1 MVSQEADTY
10 GDMDEELEDFVGD
23 YFQDVSE
30 VDFDYEFDA
39 ARFFDFTRLESYSEA
54 QDAERWFQSAGTY
67 PPSQNTAA
75 KNENASRKSNDGES
89 MTSSS
94 NNLDHDMDPEVFEL
108 DDNEKGPKSRNGMAE
123 DIPKAKIKSVAKS
136 SKIRSSTLMQPTAS
150 HLAKLSRGRE
160 VHSIRFLERSQKP
173 LTKLDE
179 RSLKNPLGVD
189 RDATKRQ
196 KLENGYLCKVAHLK
210 HQSLLLHK
218 LPKVRQVDPNT
229 VNSRLKVTVPREPD
243 LETAHRAQKHR
254 YTRMMF
260 GSSIMSLGRELAD
273 ISKINGME
281 HAVCLNSGQ
290 GIIQNQKNS
299 QGSFIASSNKE
310 QTTISSEFHLKTSK
324 RAMQHS
330 SANNNSESIPKNEA
344 TRTER
349 ICRPPFLRLNCEE
362 ASKKEKC
369 KTLNRVKYHP
379 HNKKIISSKKDVCT
393 FQNVKE
399 EAKELKLLNDD
410 GLSYNPPIEL
420 FNKLSLKSELEH
432 NAISPSKPP
441 LHTEGSKENI
451 PDVWEE
457 AEPMWEQV
465 DDPRNWTPAEHLQE
479 EEHEHPLRARGVSPM
494 AGIQ

>member
-10 GDMDEELEDFVGD
+10 GDMDEEMEDFVGD

-67 PPSQNTAA
+67 PPS
-75 KNENASRKSNDGES
+75 R
-89 MTSSS
+89 
-94 NNLDHDMDPEVFEL
+94 
-108 DDNEKGPKSRNGMAE
+108 PKSRNGMAE

-179 RSLKNPLGVD
+179 RSLRNPLGVD

-196 KLENGYLCKVAHLK
+196 KLENGYLCKVNLM
-210 HQSLLLHK
+210 S
-218 LPKVRQVDPNT
+218 RN
-229 VNSRLKVTVPREPD
+229 NSES
-243 LETAHRAQKHR
+243 
-254 YTRMMF
+254 
-260 GSSIMSLGRELAD
+260 G
-273 ISKINGME
+273 E
-281 HAVCLNSGQ
+281 HAKSKGPTFKARPLNR
-290 GIIQNQKNS
+290 KVDS

-310 QTTISSEFHLKTSK
+310 QTTISSVPSK
-324 RAMQHS
+324 LS
-330 SANNNSESIPKNEA
+330 KLNSESIPKNEA

-349 ICRPPFLRLNCEE
+349 LNCEE
-362 ASKKEKC
+362 ASKQEKC

-379 HNKKIISSKKDVCT
+379 HNKKIVSSKKDVCT

-410 GLSYNPPIEL
+410 GLSNNPPIEL

-451 PDVWEE
+451 PGSLK
-457 AEPMWEQV
+457 QV
-465 DDPRNWTPAEHLQE
+465 VQ
-479 EEHEHPLRARGVSPM
+479 VS
-494 AGIQ
+494 

>member
-10 GDMDEELEDFVGD
+10 GDMDEEMEDFVGD
-23 YFQDVSE
+23 YFQGVSE

-67 PPSQNTAA
+67 PPSPFVIKLKLRENTTA
-75 KNENASRKSNDGES
+75 KNANASRKSNDGES

-94 NNLDHDMDPEVFEL
+94 NNLDHDMEPEVFEL

-179 RSLKNPLGVD
+179 RSLRNPLGVD

-254 YTRMMF
+254 SRNNSES
-260 GSSIMSLGRELAD
+260 G
-273 ISKINGME
+273 E
-281 HAVCLNSGQ
+281 HAKSKAPTFKARPLNRKILKAPSLLPQ
-290 GIIQNQKNS
+290 IKSRPQSPVFQ
-299 QGSFIASSNKE
+299 
-310 QTTISSEFHLKTSK
+310 EFHLKTSK

-330 SANNNSESIPKNEA
+330 SANNNSESISKNEA
-344 TRTER
+344 THTE
-349 ICRPPFLRLNCEE
+349 RLNCEE
-362 ASKKEKC
+362 ASKQEKC
-369 KTLNRVKYHP
+369 KTLKRVKYLP
-379 HNKKIISSKKDVCT
+379 RNKKIVSSKKDVCT

-441 LHTEGSKENI
+441 LHTKGSKENI
-451 PDVWEE
+451 PGSLK
-457 AEPMWEQV
+457 QV
-465 DDPRNWTPAEHLQE
+465 VQRYGRKLSHCGSKWMIPEIGPQPDIYRRRSMNI
-479 EEHEHPLRARGVSPM
+479 R
-494 AGIQ
+494 